1 MIDLHQVIMLIN
13 KAAAKLQ
20 NHLITES
27 AFIGQPLTTLIANP
41 ERVNLNVKTEQFY
54 QQDGQDYLFSAAPIM
69 VKKQKIGY
77 VIFLRNATEAIFVA
91 DQLANTTAYANAL
104 QSQSHEFM
112 NKLHVIYGLVAIKQY
127 DELAI
132 YLQDLLKPEQE
143 FANRLALLVKNP
155 LVAGFMIGEREKFAE
170 RKTTLDFEIS
180 PELPPN
186 PNTQETKTLLTL
198 SRYLHFGLLQHD
210 LPDTILIQLE
220 YAQNRLTIVYHLD
233 EPAKRTDFIS
243 LIHQDYFQQL
253 LTELNGSVTVSSTD
267 PLTLTLTVDYHEEAQ
282 NDEHPNR

>member
-1 MIDLHQVIMLIN
+1 
-13 KAAAKLQ
+13 
-20 NHLITES
+20 
-27 AFIGQPLTTLIANP
+27 
-41 ERVNLNVKTEQFY
+41 
-54 QQDGQDYLFSAAPIM
+54 
-69 VKKQKIGY
+69 
-77 VIFLRNATEAIFVA
+77 
-91 DQLANTTAYANAL
+91 
-104 QSQSHEFM
+104 
-112 NKLHVIYGLVAIKQY
+112 
-127 DELAI
+127 
-132 YLQDLLKPEQE
+132 LKFP
-143 FANRLALLVKNP
+143 
-155 LVAGFMIGEREKFAE
+155 
-170 RKTTLDFEIS
+170 